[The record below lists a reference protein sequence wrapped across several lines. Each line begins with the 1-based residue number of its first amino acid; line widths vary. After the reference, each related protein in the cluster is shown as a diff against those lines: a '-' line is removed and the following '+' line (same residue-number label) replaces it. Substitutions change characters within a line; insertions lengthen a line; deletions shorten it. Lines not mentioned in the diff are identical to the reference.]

1 MHNVKSFN
9 ESSNTK
15 KTLYTILYLYVN
27 KYHKLFYFMVINMK
41 EYAVKDINMAKE
53 GLERIEWAQRHMPVL
68 NLIKAEF
75 TKKKPLKGVNVI
87 ACLHVTV
94 ETANLID
101 TLLAGGANVALTAS
115 NPLSTQDD
123 VAAALAKKG
132 VKVYAIRGEDEKT
145 YYEHIESALKIKPNV
160 TLDDGADVIATVHTK
175 HKEYLKGIYGG
186 CEETTTGVIRLRSMA
201 ADKALKYP
209 VVAVNDAE
217 TKMMFD
223 NRYGTGQSTLHGIIN
238 ATNILLAGKTV
249 VVVGYGWCGRGVAA
263 RAKGMGSN
271 VVVVEIEPRKALEA
285 AMDGYMVTDMTEAA
299 KIGDL
304 FITVTGDISVIRK
317 EHFQLMKDQAIVCN
331 SGHFNVEL
339 DLVALKKLSKKVSL
353 VKADVEEYLFKDG
366 RRIYV
371 LGEGRLV
378 NLACAFGHPPEVMDM
393 SFANQALSV
402 KYIVENHKKLK
413 NEVYKVPEDIDNRVA
428 RLKLESMGIKL
439 EKLTEEQEKYL
450 SSWSM
455 GT

>member
-1 MHNVKSFN
+1 MAKD
-9 ESSNTK
+9 
-15 KTLYTILYLYVN
+15 YV
-27 KYHKLFYFMVINMK
+27 
-41 EYAVKDINMAKE
+41 VKDI
-53 GLERIEWAQRHMPVL
+53 GLAPQGAQRIEWARRHMPVL
-68 NLIKAEF
+68 GLIKAEF
-75 TKKKPLKGVNVI
+75 AKAKPLKGANVI

-132 VKVYAIRGEDEKT
+132 VKVYAIRGEDEKQ
-145 YYEHIESALKIKPNV
+145 YYENIERALQIKPNV
-160 TLDDGADVIATVHTK
+160 TLDDGADVIATVHSK
-175 HKEYLKGIYGG
+175 HKEYLKGIWGG
-186 CEETTTGVIRLRSMA
+186 CEETTTGVIRLRAMA
-201 ADKALKYP
+201 KDGALKYP
-209 VVAVNDAE
+209 VIAVNDAE

-223 NRYGTGQSTLHGIIN
+223 NRYGTGQSTLHGIMN
-238 ATNILLAGKTV
+238 ATNVLLAGKTI

-263 RAKGMGSN
+263 RAKGMGAN
-271 VVVVEIEPRKALEA
+271 VAVVEVQPRKALEA
-285 AMDGYMVTDMTEAA
+285 AMDGYWVMDMDQAA
-299 KIGDL
+299 KAGDI
-304 FITVTGDISVIRK
+304 FITVTGDISVIRT
-317 EHFQLMKDQAIVCN
+317 EHYRQMKDQAIVCN

-339 DLVALKKLSKKVSL
+339 DLGDLKKMATKVTT
-353 VKADVEEYLFKDG
+353 VKENVEEYLLKDG

-371 LGEGRLV
+371 LAEGRLV

-402 KYIVENHKKLK
+402 RYIVENHKKLK
-413 NEVYKVPEDIDNRVA
+413 DEVYKVPEEIDNRVA
-428 RLKLESMGIKL
+428 SMKLEAMGIRL
-439 EKLTEEQEKYL
+439 EKLTQEQKKYL

>member
-1 MHNVKSFN
+1 MAKSN
-9 ESSNTK
+9 D
-15 KTLYTILYLYVN
+15 YV
-27 KYHKLFYFMVINMK
+27 
-41 EYAVKDINMAKE
+41 VKDISLAKQGE
-53 GLERIEWAQRHMPVL
+53 ERIEWARRHMPVL
-68 NLIKAEF
+68 GLIKEEF

-132 VKVYAIRGEDEKT
+132 VKVYAVRGEGPKE
-145 YYEHIESALKIKPNV
+145 YYENIEKALKIKPNV
-160 TLDDGADVIATVHTK
+160 TLDDGADVIATVHSK
-175 HKEYLKGIYGG
+175 HKEYLKDIWGG
-186 CEETTTGVIRLRSMA
+186 CEETTTGVIRLRAMA
-201 ADKALKYP
+201 KDKALKYP
-209 VVAVNDAE
+209 VIAVNDAE

-238 ATNILLAGKTV
+238 CTNVLLAGKNL

-263 RAKGMGSN
+263 RAQGMGSN
-271 VVVVEIEPRKALEA
+271 VIVVEVNPRKALEA
-285 AMDGYMVTDMTEAA
+285 AMDGYRVMDMNEAA
-299 KIGDL
+299 TVGDI
-304 FITVTGDISVIRK
+304 FVTVTGDTSVIRK
-317 EHFQLMKDQAIVCN
+317 EHFQKMKDQAIVCN

-339 DLVALKKLSKKVSL
+339 DLDGLKKLAGGKV
-353 VKADVEEYLFKDG
+353 KTIKNDVEEYVLKNG
-366 RRIYV
+366 HRIYV
-371 LGEGRLV
+371 LAEGRLV

-393 SFANQALSV
+393 SFANQALAV
-402 KYIVENHKKLK
+402 KLIVESYKKLK
-413 NEVYKVPEDIDNRVA
+413 NEVYKVPEEIDNRVA
-428 RLKLESMGIKL
+428 SMKLDAMGIKI
-439 EKLTEEQEKYL
+439 EKLTKEQEKYL